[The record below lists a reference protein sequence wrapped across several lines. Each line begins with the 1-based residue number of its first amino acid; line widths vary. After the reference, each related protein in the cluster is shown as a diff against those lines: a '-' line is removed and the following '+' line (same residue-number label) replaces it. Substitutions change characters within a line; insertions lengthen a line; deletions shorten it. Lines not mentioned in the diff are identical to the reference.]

1 MIRLDNTM
9 RYMAINVITGENTGW
24 AEDIYELH
32 MRIAEMLSGGK
43 YPKVARYRTDPE
55 KLYGSDQAQGRY
67 GTGSRSF
74 PDLQRIP
81 ACSV

>member
-43 YPKVARYRTDPE
+43 YPKVARYRTDPKTIWIRSSAGPIWNRKQ
-55 KLYGSDQAQGRY
+55 KLS
-67 GTGSRSF
+67 
-74 PDLQRIP
+74 
-81 ACSV
+81 